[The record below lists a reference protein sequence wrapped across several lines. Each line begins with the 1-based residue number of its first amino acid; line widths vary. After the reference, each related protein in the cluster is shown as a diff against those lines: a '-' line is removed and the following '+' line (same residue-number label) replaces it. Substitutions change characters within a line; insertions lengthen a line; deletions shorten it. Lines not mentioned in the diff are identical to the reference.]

1 MNIVAIIP
9 AFGKSKNIPRKNLK
23 TFLGKPILS
32 YAIDACISSNIFE
45 EVTVAT
51 DSDEITELA
60 EGNGASV
67 PFKMDNC
74 DVSTDEKLAEILIK
88 ALNKY
93 KEQGK
98 EFEYVCCVLPCVPFL
113 KKETLRNALDLLEI
127 SKSNSLIPI
136 TKYSYDISKAFQIN
150 NSNEFDYC
158 NKDMKTDSFYRDA
171 ELFYI
176 IKTETL
182 LETKKLTTDACEH
195 IEVEESETC
204 LLNTEEQWEKAE
216 IYSKVL
222 KELKEKKILSE
233 NSSDNSIE
241 MISKI
246 ATEDASEFS
255 EDEEDYYNQYVD
267 KSALELLLASNIS
280 IWSKIINNT
289 RDVKSCLEFGCNIGN
304 DIIAINKLLPK
315 CEISGIES
323 NIKVAEILNQYE
335 FVKDVYNQSILQY
348 KVDYKRDLTIIKG
361 ILRRI
366 APYKLEKLYE
376 KLYDA
381 SNKYILIADYYY
393 PIKSNFD
400 KTNTEQNTND
410 YAGEM
415 LKKYPDLR
423 LVDYGFYYHGD
434 NNFNQNGDMTWFL
447 LEKTEQAEEKENT
460 EN

>member
-9 AFGKSKNIPRKNLK
+9 ALGKSKSIPRKNLK

-32 YAIDACISSNIFE
+32 YAIDACVSSNVFE
-45 EVTVAT
+45 EVIVST
-51 DSDEITELA
+51 DSDEIAEIA
-60 EGNGASV
+60 EGNGANV
-67 PFKMDNC
+67 PFKC
-74 DVSTDEKLAEILIK
+74 DSCDISDEGKLAEFIIES
-88 ALNKY
+88 LNKY

-98 EFEYVCCVLPCVPFL
+98 EFEYVCCVLPCVPYL
-113 KKETLRNALDLLEI
+113 KKDTLRNAVDILEI

-136 TKYSYDISKAFQIN
+136 VKYNYDITKAFKIS
-150 NSNEFDYC
+150 NSNEFEYC
-158 NKDMKTDSFYRDA
+158 NKDINSDIFYRDA
-171 ELFYI
+171 ELFYM

-182 LETKKLTTDACEH
+182 LETKKLTTDSCEH
-195 IEVEESETC
+195 IEVEENETC
-204 LLNTEEQWEKAE
+204 LLNTEEDWGKAE

-222 KELKEKKILSE
+222 KELKEKNIMSA
-233 NSSDNSIE
+233 NGDDNSMELIA
-241 MISKI
+241 KV
-246 ATEDASEFS
+246 ATEEASEFS

-381 SNKYILIADYYY
+381 SNKYILIADYYS
-393 PIKSNFD
+393 PVKSSFDKSNS
-400 KTNTEQNTND
+400 EQTTND
-410 YAGEM
+410 YAGDM

-423 LVDYGFYYHGD
+423 IIDYGFYYHGD

-447 LEKTEQAEEKENT
+447 LEKTEKAEEEKQED
-460 EN
+460 